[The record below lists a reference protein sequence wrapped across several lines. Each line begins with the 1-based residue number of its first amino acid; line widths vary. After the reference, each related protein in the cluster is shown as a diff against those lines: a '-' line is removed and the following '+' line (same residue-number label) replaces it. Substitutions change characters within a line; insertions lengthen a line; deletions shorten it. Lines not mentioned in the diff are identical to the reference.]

1 MFAPP
6 RVVAATS
13 PPLNAPRETSYVLV
27 TTRVVRN
34 PSCGTE
40 LVLMFRPSS
49 VTALASERSPA
60 TENAAAVESVAPM
73 PMTPGTR
80 VASRFR
86 SVSSSGSRAT
96 SSGVSAR
103 SVEPGVGT
111 SGARTGR
118 GVGWT
123 VIGARDRN
131 RRQLRVPQEAVFV
144 GVALQG
150 RLLRLPPQVAR
161 GHLILTAAVR
171 KQDGVAPAGIGGGAA
186 DDLGFEG
193 RRLDDDAGE
202 RCAVLVRD
210 EAGDDV
216 GRRADLALE
225 GAGEKEERQDSGG
238 GHGADATHDMIRR
251 RWRRR

>member
-86 SVSSSGSRAT
+86 VGILERQPRHELRSERAF
-96 SSGVSAR
+96 GRA
-103 SVEPGVGT
+103 
-111 SGARTGR
+111 GR
-118 GVGWT
+118 G
-123 VIGARDRN
+123 
-131 RRQLRVPQEAVFV
+131 
-144 GVALQG
+144 
-150 RLLRLPPQVAR
+150 
-161 GHLILTAAVR
+161 
-171 KQDGVAPAGIGGGAA
+171 
-186 DDLGFEG
+186 
-193 RRLDDDAGE
+193 
-202 RCAVLVRD
+202 
-210 EAGDDV
+210 DV
-216 GRRADLALE
+216 G
-225 GAGEKEERQDSGG
+225 
-238 GHGADATHDMIRR
+238 
-251 RWRRR
+251 